1 MAYLL
6 ISSRTSME
14 SLDRNYVIA
23 LYDIYG
29 VLLTDKQRAY
39 FEDYYFMDL
48 SISEIAE
55 NYEISRNGV
64 HDQVK
69 RAVLQLEEYE
79 AKLKLYE
86 KITKIEALD
95 IDKPIKDKI
104 YNVLMED

>member
-1 MAYLL
+1 
-6 ISSRTSME
+6 ME
-14 SLDRNYVIA
+14 SLDRNYIIG

-29 VLLTDKQRAY
+29 VLLTDKQRSY

-69 RAVLQLEEYE
+69 RSVIALEEYE

-86 KITKIEALD
+86 KIIKIEALD
-95 IDKPIKDKI
+95 IDSEIKKI
-104 YNVLMED
+104 IFNVLMEE